1 LLKKKSKIY
10 ISGHNGLVGS
20 AILRR
25 LKLQGYKNLLT
36 ISKKKLDLTNEKKVF
51 NFIKKNKP
59 EFVINAAA
67 KVGGILDNNSKPA
80 EYIYTNLS
88 IQQNII
94 HASFKNNVKNLIF
107 LGSSCIYPRD
117 AKQPIKEEYLL
128 SGKLEK
134 TNEPYAIAK
143 IAGIKMCES
152 YNLQYGTNYK
162 CLMPCNLYGP
172 NDNYDLKTSHFFAA
186 LISKIHQAKKKNKKK
201 ILLWGT
207 GEPKRE
213 LMHVDDLADA
223 CIFFLEKKTNHP
235 LINIGSGRE
244 MKIIE
249 YAKFVMKKIGF
260 DGKIV
265 LDKSKPDGTPRK
277 IIDCKIARAYGWEAK
292 ITLDSGFDLTYSI
305 YCKNKKK

>member
-1 LLKKKSKIY
+1 L
-10 ISGHNGLVGS
+10 H
-20 AILRR
+20 
-25 LKLQGYKNLLT
+25 
-36 ISKKKLDLTNEKKVF
+36 
-51 NFIKKNKP
+51 
-59 EFVINAAA
+59 
-67 KVGGILDNNSKPA
+67 
-80 EYIYTNLS
+80 
-88 IQQNII
+88 
-94 HASFKNNVKNLIF
+94 
-107 LGSSCIYPRD
+107 YPRD

-186 LISKIHQAKKKNKKK
+186 LISKIHQAKIKNKKK

-213 LMHVDDLADA
+213 LMYVDDLADA

-277 IIDCKIARAYGWEAK
+277 IIDCKIAKAYGWEAK
-292 ITLDSGFDLTYSI
+292 ITLEYGFDLTYSI